1 MWTWDQISG
10 PLRAILPAI
19 FAFAVGKGWIG
30 AGNADWIIAGIMS
43 IGAAV
48 WSFWT
53 NRPAAVAATT
63 QSLTGVNVQTT
74 PAAGAAVQNAVSAV
88 KATG

>member
-30 AGNADWIIAGIMS
+30 AGNADWIIAGVMS

-53 NRPAAVAATT
+53 NRPSSMAAVT
-63 QSLTGVNVQTT
+63 QSIPGVNVQTT
-74 PAAGAAVQNAVSAV
+74 AAAPQAVITAVADAKAA
-88 KATG
+88 